1 MPEGDP
7 PGAGEL
13 SGPEGPSRAAEPR
26 GPGWREVLL
35 LATAILVAV
44 LLLELASAALP
55 PVREA
60 FRGFP
65 VTIVVLVGGT
75 VGLLVLGARRRPRA

>member
-1 MPEGDP
+1 MPDERSGPPP
-7 PGAGEL
+7 PG
-13 SGPEGPSRAAEPR
+13 STPRQPR

-35 LATAILVAV
+35 LAAAILVAV
-44 LLLELASAALP
+44 LALEVASAALP
-55 PVREA
+55 PVRDA

-75 VGLLVLGARRRPRA
+75 VGLLLLGARRRPRP

>member
-1 MPEGDP
+1 MPDERSGPPP
-7 PGAGEL
+7 PGGA
-13 SGPEGPSRAAEPR
+13 PRQPR

-35 LATAILVAV
+35 LAAAILVAV
-44 LLLELASAALP
+44 LALEVASAALP
-55 PVREA
+55 PVRDA

-75 VGLLVLGARRRPRA
+75 VGLLLLGARRRPRP

>member
-1 MPEGDP
+1 MPEGP
-7 PGAGEL
+7 PGPPDRPPGGAPG
-13 SGPEGPSRAAEPR
+13 RPR

-35 LATAILVAV
+35 IAAAILVGV
-44 LLLELASAALP
+44 LLLEVASAALP

-65 VTIVVLVGGT
+65 VTVVVLVVGT
-75 VGLLVLGARRRPRA
+75 VMLLALVSRRRPRS

>member
-1 MPEGDP
+1 MPDGP
-7 PGAGEL
+7 PGTAPAPSPGEAGGG
-13 SGPEGPSRAAEPR
+13 SR

-35 LATAILVAV
+35 LAAAILVAV
-44 LLLELASAALP
+44 LALEVASAALP
-55 PVREA
+55 PVRDA

-75 VGLLVLGARRRPRA
+75 VGLLLLGARRWPRH